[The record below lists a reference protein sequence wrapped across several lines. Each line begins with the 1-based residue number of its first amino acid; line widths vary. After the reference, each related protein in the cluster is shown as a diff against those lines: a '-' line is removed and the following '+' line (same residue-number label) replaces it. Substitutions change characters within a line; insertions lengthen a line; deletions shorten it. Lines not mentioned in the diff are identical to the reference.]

1 MKNLTPKQLTMKRP
15 KQRNII
21 APRYAI
27 RIDFRKKFPYMPR
40 ARIYKYTPGGV
51 RHDEGG
57 KA

>member
-1 MKNLTPKQLTMKRP
+1 MNTPKPKQLEQRRP

-57 KA
+57 KP